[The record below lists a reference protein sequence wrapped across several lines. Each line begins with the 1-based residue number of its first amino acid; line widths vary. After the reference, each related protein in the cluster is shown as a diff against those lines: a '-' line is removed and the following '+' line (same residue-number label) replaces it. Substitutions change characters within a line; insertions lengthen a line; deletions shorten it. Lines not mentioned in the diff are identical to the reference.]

1 MDTTLAVQMLRVS
14 LPGEGGSLP
23 LDNTRLLSVI
33 ADTFSR
39 DKELRDVF
47 VRMAQ
52 SGVCKRMYL
61 QRQSPGVASY
71 VLVLY
76 F

>member
-1 MDTTLAVQMLRVS
+1 MDTMLAVQMLRVS

-47 VRMAQ
+47 VCMA
-52 SGVCKRMYL
+52 
-61 QRQSPGVASY
+61 
-71 VLVLY
+71 
-76 F
+76 